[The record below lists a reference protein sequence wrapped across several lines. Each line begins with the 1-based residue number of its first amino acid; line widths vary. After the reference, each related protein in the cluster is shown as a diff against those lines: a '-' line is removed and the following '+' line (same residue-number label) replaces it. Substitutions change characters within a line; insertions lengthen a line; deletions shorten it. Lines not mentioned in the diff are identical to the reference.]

1 MHAGNFLKQMGLAAA
16 LAAFAGCAGA
26 EISQNGLGPGDTRY
40 ELQHG
45 GRERSYVL
53 HEPAGAAGRKN
64 LPLVLSLHGG
74 GGNAFLN
81 AQQTG
86 FNAEADRSGFI
97 VVHANG
103 TGESRPLLNSMGR
116 GFMFT
121 WNAGTCCGY
130 AQQNKVDDVGFLR
143 AVIADV
149 RKKYS
154 IDPKRIYA
162 SGLSNGA
169 MMSYR
174 LACEASDLI
183 AAVGIVAGAQTVSAC
198 KPAQPVSVI
207 HIHGTA
213 DQNVPL
219 LGGVGPKSYDRGP
232 KPPVLDAI
240 RFWARTD
247 GAAAEPV
254 SSTRGNVRKDVYAGR
269 NGVDV
274 VFYTLAGGGHSWPG
288 GERMLAILDAPSPDL
303 NATKTI
309 WQFFAAHPKP

>member
-1 MHAGNFLKQMGLAAA
+1 MSVRKNSFISLLALGASLLHGAA
-16 LAAFAGCAGA
+16 LA
-26 EISQNGLGPGDTRY
+26 EVSQNGLGPGDTRHV
-40 ELQHG
+40 LQHG
-45 GRERSYVL
+45 GRERTYVL
-53 HEPAGAAGRKN
+53 HAPAGAAGKKN

-97 VVHANG
+97 VVHPNG

-121 WNAGTCCGY
+121 WNAGSCCGY
-130 AQQNKVDDVGFLR
+130 AKDNKIDDVGFLR

-149 RKKYS
+149 RRKHS

-162 SGLSNGA
+162 TGLSNGA

-174 LACEASDLI
+174 MACEASDLI
-183 AAVGIVAGAQTVSAC
+183 AAVGIVAGAQTVAAC
-198 KPAQPVSVI
+198 KPTQPVSVI

-219 LGGVGPKSYDRGP
+219 LGGVGAKSYDRAP

-240 RFWARTD
+240 RFWARAD
-247 GAAAEPV
+247 GAPEQPQT
-254 SSTRGNVRKDVYAGR
+254 SSSGNVRKEVYKGAKAE
-269 NGVDV
+269 V
-274 VFYTLAGGGHSWPG
+274 VLYTITGGGHSWPG
-288 GERMLAILDAPSPDL
+288 GERMLAILDAPSQDM
-303 NATKTI
+303 NATKTL